1 LLRELAEVIQEA
13 SLCQLGVT
21 APNPVLTTL
30 NYFRQEY
37 EAHIRERKC
46 PAGVCKA
53 LVSYLI
59 DAQKCNGCT
68 LCVRNCPA
76 GAIQGERRQ
85 PHKITVAQC
94 TKCGICYEVCKFE
107 AVVRT

>member
-1 LLRELAEVIQEA
+1 MYDPEKINFFEMVKRIDVDKTGDFIKYDAE
-13 SLCQLGVT
+13 
-21 APNPVLTTL
+21 
-30 NYFRQEY
+30 
-37 EAHIRERKC
+37 
-46 PAGVCKA
+46 
-53 LVSYLI
+53 
-59 DAQKCNGCT
+59 KCNGCT

-107 AVVRT
+107 AVVRS